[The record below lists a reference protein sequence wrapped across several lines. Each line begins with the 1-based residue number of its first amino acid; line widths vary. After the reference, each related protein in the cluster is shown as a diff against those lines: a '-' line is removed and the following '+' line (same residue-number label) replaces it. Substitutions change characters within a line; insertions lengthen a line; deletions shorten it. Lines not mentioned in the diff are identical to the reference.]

1 MPIEN
6 NNEVSLKELREG
18 FYRCRTFEVSNLW
31 RRSFL
36 LSIFQ
41 VLSFILYGLP
51 ASGLLNAAPGASN
64 LLTLNQ
70 AAYAAALFG
79 MSFAVIWI
87 MMAKGSKAWY
97 EVYERYIF
105 EIEQAEN
112 DGLKIPAR
120 YRLGALCRPWEMN
133 SNLFSKKAGRYSP
146 SRLNITIGTVLLTT
160 WFAVLVFHYAVSV
173 VHYTNAEAA
182 GAGHLLMLI
191 LIPSVFLTIA
201 LSALYN
207 KWGRSRSLT
216 ETI

>member
-1 MPIEN
+1 MPIAN
-6 NNEVSLKELREG
+6 NNEVSLKELREE
-18 FYRCRTFEVSNLW
+18 FYKCRSFEVLNLW

-41 VLSFILYGLP
+41 VLCFTLYGVL
-51 ASGLLNAAPGASN
+51 ASRLLTAGPGAADPLAVN
-64 LLTLNQ
+64 EI
-70 AAYAAALFG
+70 ACAMALVG

-105 EIEQAEN
+105 EIEREET
-112 DGLKIPAR
+112 DGLKIPER

-146 SRLNITIGTVLLTT
+146 SRLNITIGTMLLTT
-160 WFAVLVFHYAVSV
+160 WFVVLL
-173 VHYTNAEAA
+173 VHYTASVACYIDGTGSRCQLA
-182 GAGHLLMLI
+182 ILA
-191 LIPSVFLTIA
+191 LIPAMFLAIA